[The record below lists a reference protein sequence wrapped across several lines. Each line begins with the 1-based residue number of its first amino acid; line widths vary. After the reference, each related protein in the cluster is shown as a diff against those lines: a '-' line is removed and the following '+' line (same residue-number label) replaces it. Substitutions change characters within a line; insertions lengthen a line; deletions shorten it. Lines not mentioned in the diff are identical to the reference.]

1 MAEDH
6 VDRRA
11 LTFSQATGIDPLPQP
26 ARLGELP
33 WKTRNALWSGIF
45 QWISESS
52 RYIDG
57 TRRMGERWSAIFYG
71 HHVSILNRPGDE
83 FYDDLNVQLPE
94 IKELFLDGKY
104 NRVFD
109 LLQFIMRHELVPD
122 GFREFVVNTLQES
135 MCAYSILEGV
145 WTIVPSAIPEQRK
158 SIERAFCVLKDGP
171 FGGAHQHLSNSA
183 ECINAGDYSGSVR
196 ESIHAVESVA
206 RRIDNNSRKSLAP
219 ALESLS
225 KRGLVLH
232 GAFKSGVEKLYGYTS
247 DEDGIRHALSDVTT
261 NVDAADAVFMF
272 GACASFAAFLVEK
285 ARDARIPI
293 EE

>member
-1 MAEDH
+1 MSEYTTDQSN
-6 VDRRA
+6 
-11 LTFSQATGIDPLPQP
+11 LTFSQAAGIDPLPQP
-26 ARLGELP
+26 TKLGELP
-33 WKTRNALWSGIF
+33 WRARNALWSYMF
-45 QWISESS
+45 LSMRSS
-52 RYIDG
+52 GNATPYHVTLGQPWD
-57 TRRMGERWSAIFYG
+57 AILYDYY
-71 HHVSILNRPGDE
+71 VSILNKPADE
-83 FYDDLNVQLPE
+83 FDDDLSVQLPAT
-94 IKELFLDGKY
+94 KQLFLNGEY

-109 LLQFIMRHELVPD
+109 LLQFIMRHKFVPD